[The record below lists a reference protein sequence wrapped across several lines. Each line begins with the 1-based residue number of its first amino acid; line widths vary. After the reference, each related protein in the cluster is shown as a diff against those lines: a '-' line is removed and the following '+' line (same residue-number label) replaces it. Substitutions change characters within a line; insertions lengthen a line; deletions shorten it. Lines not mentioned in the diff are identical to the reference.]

1 MRLNNPCFET
11 CAFKVERSIW
21 GRAKGG
27 GGQTIPWNIYFV
39 QETSFKQVHDHPL
52 RFCISQCLLL
62 PSPNL
67 KWTSKGGYHIQ
78 IFHANKP
85 ECHISVDC
93 ICMNP
98 MPQLVC
104 YWISHMTLISKFKTS
119 NWVQPCFS
127 IYIACLNHNWYVLC
141 KSTKSN
147 RVKSNIVH
155 KLHWIHSFGTLKLVD
170 FKNVIAVHDYKK
182 SAKMRTKLTWY
193 LLTIVA
199 YNAFLYIYG
208 FLHMCIDWL

>member
-1 MRLNNPCFET
+1 MITPLGFVFLNVCCCLHP
-11 CAFKVERSIW
+11 IW
-21 GRAKGG
+21 NEHPRGV
-27 GGQTIPWNIYFV
+27 TISKIFMQMSQNGI
-39 QETSFKQVHDHPL
+39 SPL
-52 RFCISQCLLL
+52 IVYASTL
-62 PSPNL
+62 
-67 KWTSKGGYHIQ
+67 
-78 IFHANKP
+78 
-85 ECHISVDC
+85 
-93 ICMNP
+93 

-104 YWISHMTLISKFKTS
+104 YWISHMTLISQFKTS

-170 FKNVIAVHDYKK
+170 FKDVIAVHDYKK